1 MTGAAIGFLVVTWG
15 IVFTVAG
22 ISLRAILN
30 AEKKNK

>member
-1 MTGAAIGFLVVTWG
+1 MTGAALGFMLTTWV

-30 AEKKNK
+30 AEKKKK